1 MDQTYPDA
9 TFLGSNS
16 HFNEFYVWYPTTD
29 SNSVCTDYVKYHY
42 LDGEWDYG
50 VDPSF
55 ERSAW
60 MDQSAIT
67 NPVGADY
74 AGLLQQSEAAP
85 DLDGVPMDSWAQSGW
100 LGLPNGSQYT
110 HVQRVLPDFK
120 LSDGAAMQITVSLVD
135 YVSDTPRTYG
145 PYALTAATPYFTV
158 EQRGRYMSLKIES
171 VDRGSF
177 WRLGQIELEVQAAGA
192 R

>member
-1 MDQTYPDA
+1 M
-9 TFLGSNS
+9 
-16 HFNEFYVWYPTTD
+16 
-29 SNSVCTDYVKYHY
+29 
-42 LDGEWDYG
+42 
-50 VDPSF
+50 
-55 ERSAW
+55 
-60 MDQSAIT
+60 
-67 NPVGADY
+67 
-74 AGLLQQSEAAP
+74 
-85 DLDGVPMDSWAQSGW
+85 
-100 LGLPNGSQYT
+100 
-110 HVQRVLPDFK
+110 LPDFK